1 MTVLSSKFVILFIY
15 VSWDCSF
22 TRSSMTKFSSAELH
36 AKLVTN
42 RTFTSRY
49 VINVLI
55 YVT

>member
-42 RTFTSRY
+42 RILQAY
-49 VINVLI
+49 ML
-55 YVT
+55 